1 MANYEKLMKKTADP
15 KKGFDVQLSEAADVV
30 KGLPESDRMRYLN
43 ALRYIA
49 NAVGYGN
56 SDGMFAGSG
65 FTAAEI
71 RAAAVV
77 WTSVAG
83 KLSIKKV
90 NTWITKNGA

>member
-1 MANYEKLMKKTADP
+1 
-15 KKGFDVQLSEAADVV
+15 
-30 KGLPESDRMRYLN
+30 
-43 ALRYIA
+43 
-49 NAVGYGN
+49 
-56 SDGMFAGSG
+56 MFAGSG